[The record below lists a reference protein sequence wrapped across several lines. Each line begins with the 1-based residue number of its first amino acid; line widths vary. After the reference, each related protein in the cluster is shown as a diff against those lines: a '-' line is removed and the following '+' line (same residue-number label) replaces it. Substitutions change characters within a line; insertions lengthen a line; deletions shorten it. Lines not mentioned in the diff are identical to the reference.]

1 MSQSSAPPLL
11 SVAPTRAL
19 VDEPWR
25 VRVDNLPPGAPV
37 TLRCEHR
44 SEDQDDWE
52 AYAHYVGDAAGAV
65 SVADDASLGGTY
77 RGREAMGLL
86 WSMRAV
92 PGSRPGLRLRK
103 RNVLGPMLFTVSVL
117 AGHVGPDFGE
127 RLPLARQL
135 VERWYLAPGV
145 RRLELKDRGVRGTL
159 FLPSGP
165 GPFPGLLDMWGGGGG
180 LLEYRS
186 ALLASHGYVSLALEY
201 FAPGELASS
210 DLEFQYFEAAFD
222 LVRRHPAVLPDR
234 VGIFGLSLGAMVAI
248 SLAAESTL
256 VEPACCVCISGSHF
270 FPRDQPLSQ
279 IGLPTNVSKIRLDE
293 EQNFIWRDLSL
304 PVSGDLSRKSD
315 VRRIKCPLLLV
326 NGQDDQN
333 HPTVEYA
340 EDVSEDGA
348 HDALGGEGAPADPP
362 GVPRR
367 GSPDRAAVLA
377 ALPSHQL
384 HVGPPEGPSHHAVGR
399 PTQSP
404 LGRPRGLLAQD
415 VGLPPAPPLL
425 AGASQGQDV
434 SPLFHPRAAGT
445 TTTTI
450 HSGPPSRILADIF
463 WTVGRADIPS
473 VRFISNILA

>member
-340 EDVSEDGA
+340 EDMERMMRSVGKEHLLTRLEYPDAGHLIEPPYSPHFRATNFMWDRQKARVTMLWGGQPKAHSDAQEDSWRKMLA
-348 HDALGGEGAPADPP
+348 FL
-362 GVPRR
+362 RR
-367 GSPDRAAVLA
+367 HLYS
-377 ALPSHQL
+377 
-384 HVGPPEGPSHHAVGR
+384 
-399 PTQSP
+399 
-404 LGRPRGLLAQD
+404 
-415 VGLPPAPPLL
+415 PAPP
-425 AGASQGQDV
+425 
-434 SPLFHPRAAGT
+434 RA
-445 TTTTI
+445 
-450 HSGPPSRILADIF
+450 RM
-463 WTVGRADIPS
+463 
-473 VRFISNILA
+473 